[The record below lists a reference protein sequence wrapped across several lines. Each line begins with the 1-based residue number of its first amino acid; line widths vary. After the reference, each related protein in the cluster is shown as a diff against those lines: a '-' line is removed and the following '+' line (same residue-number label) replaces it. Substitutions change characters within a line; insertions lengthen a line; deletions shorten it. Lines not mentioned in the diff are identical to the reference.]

1 MTVASKTYTIISPR
15 TAAVVAPNYGKFN
28 SSWYDHVVIAADTL
42 AGAEEVD
49 IYIEVNGKYL
59 VAISTDNTA
68 AKLTAAAPVITL
80 PGGPVYAVL
89 KDATAGACGVFGLL
103 SLGAKRR

>member
-1 MTVASKTYTIISPR
+1 MSIKPKTYTLISPR
-15 TAAVVAPNYGKFN
+15 TAAVTAPSYGKFN
-28 SSWYDHVVIAADTL
+28 SKWYKHVVLAADTL

-59 VAISTDNTA
+59 VAIDTDNEV
-68 AKLTAAAPVITL
+68 AKLTATAPVITL

-89 KDATAGACGVFGLL
+89 KDATAGACGVFALL
-103 SLGAKRR
+103 SLGSKRR

>member
-1 MTVASKTYTIISPR
+1 MTVSSKTYVLISPR
-15 TAAVVAPNYGKFN
+15 TAAVTAPNYGKFN
-28 SSWYDHVVIAADTL
+28 SSWYQHVVLASDQL

-49 IYIEVNGKYL
+49 IFIEIDGNYIVASDWNGD
-59 VAISTDNTA
+59 V
-68 AKLTAAAPVITL
+68 AKLTATAPSVTL

-89 KDATAGACGVFGLL
+89 KDATAASAGVYALL